1 MQFLKLSKEEFDK
14 FTQENFSHYTQ
25 SLNHF
30 EYRDKYKKDVH
41 IVGVKNNNGQVIA
54 ASLLTEARALR
65 FFKYFYSHRGPI
77 MDYND
82 KELVN
87 FFFKNLTS
95 YLKKQNCLFVLV
107 DPYIVIKKH
116 TADGKTIKS
125 YEHQNFKAILESL
138 GYKHQG
144 YSIGYQ
150 PMSQIRWLSVLD
162 LKNKSEDELLKEMNY
177 QTRRNIKKTKEMNV
191 QIEDLNIN
199 ETERFFKLFK
209 MAEEKHGFSFRGL
222 DYFKE
227 MQKIYHDNSMLK
239 IATINLK
246 DYLKSLKSQNDELKS
261 NVLLAENKL
270 KENPN
275 SKKQKT
281 AINNLLQRL
290 DSSNKKIDKIK
301 QLIETDGEIIDL
313 AAALYIYNNHE
324 MYYLSSG
331 SNPKYNEFMGA
342 YKLQWEMIK
351 FSKHHNIERYNF
363 YGITGDFSDK
373 AEDYGV
379 QQFKKG
385 FNANV
390 EEYIGDFIKP
400 IRKNWYFINK
410 LINKIK

>member
-65 FFKYFYSHRGPI
+65 FFKYFYSHRGPVI
-77 MDYND
+77 DYND

-87 FFFKNLTS
+87 FFFKNLTK

-116 TADGKTIKS
+116 TPDGKTIKS
-125 YEHQNFKAILESL
+125 YEHQSFKTILESL

-177 QTRRNIKKTKEMNV
+177 QTRRNIKKTEEMNV

-246 DYLKSLKSQNDELKS
+246 DYLNSLELQDEQLKND
-261 NVLLAENKL
+261 VLLAENKL

-301 QLIETDGEIIDL
+301 RLIETDGEIIDL

-351 FSKHHNIERYNF
+351 YSKQHNIERYNF
-363 YGITGDFSDK
+363 YGVTGDFSDT

-400 IRKNWYFINK
+400 IKKNWYFINK
-410 LINKIK
+410 LLNKIK

>member
-30 EYRDKYKKDVH
+30 EYRNEHKKDVH

-65 FFKYFYSHRGPI
+65 FFKYFYSHRGPVI
-77 MDYND
+77 DYNN
-82 KELVN
+82 KKLVN
-87 FFFKNLTS
+87 FFFKNLTK

-107 DPYIVIKKH
+107 DPYIVIQKH
-116 TADGKTIKS
+116 TADGKTIES
-125 YEHQNFKAILESL
+125 YEHQSFKAILESL

-144 YSIGYQ
+144 YSVGYQ

-162 LKNKSEDELLKEMNY
+162 LKDKSEDELLKEMNY
-177 QTRRNIKKTKEMNV
+177 QTRRNIKKTEEMNV

-246 DYLKSLKSQNDELKS
+246 DYLKSLELQDEQLKND
-261 NVLLAENKL
+261 VLLAENKL

-301 QLIETDGEIIDL
+301 RLIETDGEIIDL

-351 FSKHHNIERYNF
+351 FSKTHNIERYNF
-363 YGITGDFSDK
+363 YGVTGDFSDT

-410 LINKIK
+410 LLNKIK

>member
-1 MQFLKLSKEEFDK
+1 M
-14 FTQENFSHYTQ
+14 
-25 SLNHF
+25 
-30 EYRDKYKKDVH
+30 
-41 IVGVKNNNGQVIA
+41 
-54 ASLLTEARALR
+54 
-65 FFKYFYSHRGPI
+65 
-77 MDYND
+77 
-82 KELVN
+82 
-87 FFFKNLTS
+87 
-95 YLKKQNCLFVLV
+95 
-107 DPYIVIKKH
+107 DPYIVIQKY
-116 TADGKTIKS
+116 TADGQALET
-125 YEHQNFKAILESL
+125 YEYQNFKEVLESL

-144 YSIGYQ
+144 YSVGYQ
-150 PMSQIRWLSVLD
+150 PMSQIRWLSILD
-162 LKNKSEDELLKEMNY
+162 LKDKSEAELLKEMNY
-177 QTRRNIKKTKEMNV
+177 QTRRNIKKTEEMNI
-191 QIEDLNIN
+191 QIEDLNIY
-199 ETERFFKLFK
+199 ETDRFFKLFK

-222 DYFKE
+222 DYFEE
-227 MQKIYHDNSMLK
+227 MQKIYHNNSMLK

-246 DYLKSLKSQNDELKS
+246 DYLKSLELQVEQLKND
-261 NVLLAENKL
+261 VLLAENKL

-324 MYYLSSG
+324 VYYLSSG
-331 SNPKYNEFMGA
+331 SNPKYNEFMGV

-351 FSKHHNIERYNF
+351 FSKQHNIERYNF
-363 YGITGDFSDK
+363 YGITGDFSDI

-400 IRKNWYFINK
+400 IKKNWYFINK
-410 LINKIK
+410 LINKMK

>member
-1 MQFLKLSKEEFDK
+1 MQFSKLSNEEFDN
-14 FTQENFSHYTQ
+14 FTRENFSHYTQ

-30 EYRDKYKKDVH
+30 EYRNKHKKDTH
-41 IVGVKNNNGQVIA
+41 IVGVKDENGKVIA

-87 FFFKNLTS
+87 FFFKHLTK
-95 YLKKQNCLFVLV
+95 YLKKQNCLFILV
-107 DPYIVIKKH
+107 DPYIVIQKH
-116 TADGKTIKS
+116 TADGKTIES
-125 YEHQNFKAILESL
+125 YEHQSFKAILESL

-144 YSIGYQ
+144 YSVGYQ

-162 LKNKSEDELLKEMNY
+162 LKDKSEDELLKEMNY
-177 QTRRNIKKTKEMNV
+177 QTRRNIKKTEEMNV
-191 QIEDLNIN
+191 QIKDLNIN

-246 DYLKSLKSQNDELKS
+246 DYLNSLELQNEQLK
-261 NVLLAENKL
+261 NDVLLAEKKL

-290 DSSNKKIDKIK
+290 DSSNKKMDRIK

-351 FSKHHNIERYNF
+351 FSKHHNIDRYNF
-363 YGITGDFSDK
+363 YGVTGDFSNT

-385 FNANV
+385 FNANI

-400 IRKNWYFINK
+400 IKKNWYFINK
-410 LINKIK
+410 LLNKIK

>member
-25 SLNHF
+25 NLNNF
-30 EYRDKYKKDVH
+30 EYRNKHKKDVH

-65 FFKYFYSHRGPI
+65 FFKYFYSHRGPVI
-77 MDYND
+77 DYND

-87 FFFKNLTS
+87 FFFKNLTK

-125 YEHQNFKAILESL
+125 YEHQSFKAILESL

-177 QTRRNIKKTKEMNV
+177 QTRRNIKKTEEMNV

-246 DYLKSLKSQNDELKS
+246 DYLNSLELQDEQLKND
-261 NVLLAENKL
+261 VLLAENKL

-281 AINNLLQRL
+281 AINNILQRL

-301 QLIETDGEIIDL
+301 RLIETDGEIIDL

-351 FSKHHNIERYNF
+351 FSKQHNIERYNF
-363 YGITGDFSDK
+363 YGVTGDFSDT

-400 IRKNWYFINK
+400 IKKNWYFINK
-410 LINKIK
+410 LLNKIK